1 MSNRIKFLIL
11 ILIFIGSCANQS
23 SEENNK
29 LSSIDSTN
37 NMEYSNNVQRDISV
51 EDVRNELHNSI
62 ANLSYNSKSYRQ
74 VIKDHIIE
82 LFTDNKLH
90 EISNPVNLVR
100 NNTNAYDNFI
110 KAEDMILYDDQLAIK
125 ISSLMKNSEDFR
137 KQLIKDKLSEYDNKI
152 TLSNLDLE
160 RNPQIYAKAFAV
172 YHRFGSEALTDY
184 ITIYEY
190 YIPNSPFPNNKVSTA
205 LRHFQ
210 LNSKYKEISP
220 IQYAEDFFR
229 FRK

>member
-11 ILIFIGSCANQS
+11 ILIFVGSCTNQT
-23 SEENNK
+23 SEKSNK
-29 LSSIDSTN
+29 HNSIDSTN
-37 NMEYSNNVQRDISV
+37 NTEYLNNGQHNISV
-51 EDVRNELHNSI
+51 QDIRNELHNSI

-90 EISNPVNLVR
+90 EISNPVDLIRKNAD
-100 NNTNAYDNFI
+100 AYDKFI
-110 KAEDMILYDDQLAIK
+110 RAEDMILYDDQLAIK
-125 ISSLMKNSEDFR
+125 IGSLMKNNEHFR
-137 KQLIKDKLSEYDNKI
+137 KQLIKDKLREYDKKI

-184 ITIYEY
+184 INIYEY
-190 YIPNSPFPNNKVSTA
+190 YVPNSPLQSNKVNTA
-205 LRHFQ
+205 LRHFH
-210 LNSKYKEISP
+210 LDSKYKEISP

-229 FRK
+229 NRK